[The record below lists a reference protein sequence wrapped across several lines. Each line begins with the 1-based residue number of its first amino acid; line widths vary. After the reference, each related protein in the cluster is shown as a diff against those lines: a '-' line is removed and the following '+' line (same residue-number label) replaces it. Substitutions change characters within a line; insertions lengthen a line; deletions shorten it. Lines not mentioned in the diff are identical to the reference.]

1 MGISLGRCLI
11 GISSGLFSLL
21 FFSSAVCAPSS
32 AADPPEA
39 VPLPSAQSTFG
50 QPITRIQPRLSGIEL
65 PAQTAIVGQVLM
77 DIVLDPG
84 RKYDLPV
91 TMLTALP
98 VYDTQGVLVIPQG
111 SLITSVIQKKDG
123 GDYILIDRI
132 VYRSLNIP
140 IPSEGRLIPAQVKP
154 ENYGNYI
161 IPPKTKASSV
171 VSAMDQSSFTSTLLA
186 IAIAGTYNNSD
197 NGSQSQGITPLVLGV
212 LGVDIGIKLIAALFD
227 APPQR
232 LPPLVEIPKDSLIVF
247 TLQTPIQLPDSSAP
261 DTVMPNPTQQ

>member
-1 MGISLGRCLI
+1 MGMYLDRWLI

-21 FFSSAVCAPSS
+21 FLSSAVCAPST
-32 AADPPEA
+32 AANPPEA
-39 VPLPSAQSTFG
+39 APLPSAQSTFG

-98 VYDTQGVLVIPQG
+98 VYDTQGVPVIPQG
-111 SLITSVIQKKDG
+111 SLITSIIQKKDG

-132 VYRSLNIP
+132 VYRGLNIP

-154 ENYGNYI
+154 ENYGNFI
-161 IPPKTKASSV
+161 IPPRTKASSV
-171 VSAMDQSSFTSTLLA
+171 VSAIDQSSFAATLLA
-186 IAIAGTYNNSD
+186 IALSGTYINRD
-197 NGSQSQGITPLVLGV
+197 DGSQSQTITPLVLGV
-212 LGVDIGIKLIAALFD
+212 LGVDVGIKLIAALFD

-247 TLQTPIQLPDSSAP
+247 TLQAPMQLPDSSAP
-261 DTVMPNPTQQ
+261 DTVMPKATQ

>member
-1 MGISLGRCLI
+1 MGMYLDRWLI

-21 FFSSAVCAPSS
+21 FLSSAVCAPST

-39 VPLPSAQSTFG
+39 APLPSAQSTFG
-50 QPITRIQPRLSGIEL
+50 QPITRIQPRRSGIEL
-65 PAQTAIVGQVLM
+65 PTQTAIVGQVLM

-98 VYDTQGVLVIPQG
+98 VYDTQGAPVIPQG
-111 SLITSVIQKKDG
+111 SLITSIIQKKDG

-132 VYRSLNIP
+132 VYRGLNIP

-154 ENYGNYI
+154 ENYGNFI
-161 IPPKTKASSV
+161 IPPRTKASSV
-171 VSAMDQSSFTSTLLA
+171 VSAIDQSSFAATLLA
-186 IAIAGTYNNSD
+186 IAISGTYQNRD
-197 NGSQSQGITPLVLGV
+197 DGSQSQTITPLVLGV
-212 LGVDIGIKLIAALFD
+212 LGVDVGIKLIAALFD

-247 TLQTPIQLPDSSAP
+247 TLQAPMQLPDSSAP
-261 DTVMPNPTQQ
+261 DTVMPKATQ